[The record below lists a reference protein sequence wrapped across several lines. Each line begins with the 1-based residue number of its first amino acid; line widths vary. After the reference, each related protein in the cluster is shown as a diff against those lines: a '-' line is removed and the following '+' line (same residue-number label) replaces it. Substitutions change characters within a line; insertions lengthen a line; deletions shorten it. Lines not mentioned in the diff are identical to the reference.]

1 MVTLRVRLAAL
12 VFSAAVVLPF
22 SAASAAVPDY
32 RLGDVAADD
41 VITPVPLLVVNP
53 EATDALRQKVAQQVV
68 LIVRHL
74 PQAAAEAE
82 ADLRKASV
90 AARANFV
97 VVLEGALGRSPLT
110 EDDLKT
116 PAYASVLRAAK
127 QTAKDFPFDRLAPL
141 WVRGQ
146 SDEPM
151 IAAMVQAVRDVMAQ
165 PIVTTKNDAVLPP
178 NSTVRLL
185 PVKSFT
191 EAPTPRELETG
202 GALVSVGK
210 ILSLWRARRVVET
223 GFPVGQE
230 ALGKYAAT
238 FARANASPDPAL
250 TEVARAQRMDGVT
263 VNDTYETGQAVV
275 KKGQTIDRR
284 ALSALA
290 AVREK
295 SLIGTLQTRI
305 EERQSFTGLIMRQTK
320 WMTAGMALVVLILC
334 VVLWR
339 LRARPSAALVL
350 AGDPAPGGAAG
361 DGAWRTRALA
371 AEGQADRAHAA
382 IRSGVMGWMKEK
394 VVRSLVGQRADL
406 LSAQQKA
413 EAEMRELESR
423 LEQLHTP
430 LQQRISAYEARI
442 VELEKDLAAK
452 GEENRELIGARIS
465 VAKQQLMVERERG
478 RTGQG

>member
-1 MVTLRVRLAAL
+1 MVTIRVRPLISVFCAASL
-12 VFSAAVVLPF
+12 LLSSAAP
-22 SAASAAVPDY
+22 AAVPDY
-32 RLGDVAADD
+32 KLGEVATED

-74 PQAAAEAE
+74 PTAAAEAE
-82 ADLRKASV
+82 AELRQKV
-90 AARANFV
+90 VGTRANFTV
-97 VVLEGALGRSPLT
+97 ALERALNRSPLT
-110 EDDLKT
+110 EADLQT
-116 PAYASVLRAAK
+116 PAYANALRAGK
-127 QTAKDFPFDRLAPL
+127 QAAKDFPFDKLAPL

-151 IAAMVQAVRDVMAQ
+151 LAAMVQSVREVMAQ
-165 PIVTTKNDAVLPP
+165 PIVTTKSDNLFPT
-178 NSTVRLL
+178 NQSVRLL
-185 PVKSFT
+185 PVKTFT
-191 EAPTPRELETG
+191 SAPTPRELETG
-202 GALVSVGK
+202 GVLVPVSK
-210 ILSLWRARRVVET
+210 ILSVWRARRVAET
-223 GFPVGQE
+223 SFPVGQE
-230 ALGKYAAT
+230 AFGKFAAT
-238 FARANASPDPAL
+238 FVRANASPDPEL
-250 TEVARAQRMDGVT
+250 TEVARAQRLEGVT

-275 KKGQTIDRR
+275 RKGQTIDRK

-295 SLIGTLQTRI
+295 SLIGTLQSKL
-305 EERQSFTGLIMRQTK
+305 EEGQSFAGLITRQTK
-320 WMTAGMALVVLILC
+320 WIIGGLAVVTLALGL
-334 VVLWR
+334 VLWR
-339 LRARPSAALVL
+339 LRARPSTALVL
-350 AGDPAPGGAAG
+350 ADGGAAPRG
-361 DGAWRTRALA
+361 ATDGAWRERALV
-371 AEGQADRAHAA
+371 AEGQAQRAQHA
-382 IRSGVMGWMKEK
+382 IRTGVMGWMREK
-394 VVRSLVGQRADL
+394 IFRSLVGQRAEL

-478 RTGQG
+478 RFGQS